1 MKKKYDE
8 EVVTNRYCRECV
20 RDYVREL
27 FQFLDLCH
35 TCYDKLFPSKGL
47 EYLRQ
52 WWREKIIPKYPRLD
66 GESNKEW
73 IKRVHEELQKNPVKR
88 RTRRKK

>member
-8 EVVTNRYCRECV
+8 EVVTNRYCRECG
-20 RDYVREL
+20 RDYVREH

-35 TCYDKLFPSKGL
+35 KCYDKLFPPQGL
-47 EYLRQ
+47 EYVRQ
-52 WWREKIIPKYPRLD
+52 WWREKIIPKYPRHE

-73 IKRVHEELQKNPVKR
+73 IARVHEELQKNPIKR
-88 RTRRKK
+88 RTRRAK